1 MEKDGVLFI
10 NKSSGFTSHDVVAK
24 VRKIIKL
31 KKIGHTGTLDPHA
44 LGLMVLCLGKAV
56 RLQQFLTGLSKS
68 YTGEIKFGYSTDT
81 YDIEGK
87 QTSNPVE
94 VKDLNL
100 ERLNEIAKKFT
111 GKIIQTPPPFSAKKY
126 LGKKFYELARAGLP
140 VPQMSKQVEVLKFN
154 FISFK
159 EDIAKFEIE
168 CSSGTYIRSI
178 AHEIGQIFGCGSFL
192 YSLTRTKIGFFSIEK
207 SIKIEEF
214 ESLPEEKKLSSP
226 HFIPL
231 NDIVLNIPSIVL
243 DNLQIKKIIK
253 GNEVYHYDPDFPR
266 GERSGFVQIYTK
278 DQLFLG
284 IGEIEKRESGTI
296 LIKPKIILKE
306 KI

>member
-1 MEKDGVLFI
+1 MEIDGILFI

-24 VRKIIKL
+24 IRKITKL

-87 QTSNPVE
+87 QTSKPAE

-100 ERLNEIAKKFT
+100 EKLNEIAKKFT

-140 VPQMSKQVEVLKFN
+140 IPQVSKQVEVLKFN

-159 EDIAKFEIE
+159 ENIAKFEIE

-178 AHEIGQIFGCGSFL
+178 AHEIGQIIGCGSFL
-192 YSLTRTKIGFFSIEK
+192 YSLTRTKIGSFSIEK
-207 SIKIEEF
+207 SIKIEDF
-214 ESLPEEKKLSSP
+214 ENLPEEKKLSPP

-231 NDIVLNIPSIVL
+231 NDIILNIPSIVL
-243 DNLQIKKIIK
+243 DNLQIKKVIK

-266 GERSGFVQIYTK
+266 SERSGFVQIYTK
-278 DQLFLG
+278 DQFFLG
-284 IGEIEKRESGTI
+284 IGEIKKRESGTI

>member
-1 MEKDGVLFI
+1 MEKDGILFI
-10 NKSSGFTSHDVVAK
+10 NKSSGYTSHDVVAK

-31 KKIGHTGTLDPHA
+31 KKIGHTGTLDPNA

-87 QTSNPVE
+87 PTSEPVE

-100 ERLNEIAKKFT
+100 EKLNEIANKFK
-111 GKIIQTPPPFSAKKY
+111 GKIVQNAPPFSAKKY

-140 VPQMSKQVEVLKFN
+140 VPTLSKTVEVIKFN
-154 FISFK
+154 FTSIK
-159 EDIAKFEIE
+159 GDMAKFEIE

-178 AHEIGQIFGCGSFL
+178 AHEIGQILGFGSFL
-192 YSLTRTKIGFFSIEK
+192 YSLTRTRIGSFSLEK
-207 SIKIEEF
+207 AIKIEDLQNLQED
-214 ESLPEEKKLSSP
+214 KKLSPP

-231 NDIVLNIPSIVL
+231 NEIVLNIPSLTL
-243 DNLQIKKIIK
+243 DNLQIKKLTR

-278 DQLFLG
+278 DQIFLG
-284 IGEIEKRESGTI
+284 IGEIERKESGTI
-296 LIKPKIILKE
+296 LIKPKIILKN
-306 KI
+306 

>member
-10 NKSSGFTSHDVVAK
+10 NKSSGYTSHDVVAC

-68 YTGEIKFGYSTDT
+68 YKGEIKFGYSTNT
-81 YDIEGK
+81 YDIEGEP
-87 QTSNPVE
+87 TSEPME
-94 VKDLNL
+94 VKDLDL
-100 ERLNEIAKKFT
+100 EKLNEIAKKFT
-111 GKIIQTPPPFSAKKY
+111 GKIVQTPPPFSAKKY
-126 LGKKFYELARAGLP
+126 LGKKFYELAREGLP
-140 VPQMSKQVEVLKFN
+140 VPKLIKNVEVFKFN
-154 FISFK
+154 FVSVK
-159 EDIAKFEIE
+159 DNIANFEIE

-178 AHEIGQIFGCGSFL
+178 AHEIGQILGFGSFL
-192 YSLTRTKIGFFSIEK
+192 YSLTRTRIGSFSLEK
-207 SIKIEEF
+207 AIKIEDF
-214 ESLPEEKKLSSP
+214 QNLPEDKKLSPP

-243 DNLQIKKIIK
+243 DNLQIKKLTK

-266 GERSGFVQIYTK
+266 SERCGFI
-278 DQLFLG
+278 
-284 IGEIEKRESGTI
+284 
-296 LIKPKIILKE
+296 
-306 KI
+306 